1 MPIRRVVIPAG
12 GELPYQPE
20 DWWDSLVVVER
31 GSIELESRHGVRRT
45 FVAGEAL
52 WFHGL
57 HIRVLRNRG
66 PNETVLT
73 AASPSR
79 VGRQRV

>member
-1 MPIRRVVIPAG
+1 MPTRRVAIPAG
-12 GELPYQPE
+12 GEVPYEPD
-20 DWWDSLVVVER
+20 DWRHSLLIVEH

-45 FVAGEAL
+45 FVAGEAFWL
-52 WFHGL
+52 QGL

-66 PNETVLT
+66 PSETMLA

-79 VGRQRV
+79 AQR